1 MNITKIFFPL
11 VIVIITLVSCSST
24 KTSTKNSTEEPAYK
38 SVATKK
44 LGTGNVEYLFN
55 ASKTV
60 VVCMKASKPTDLMP
74 QHHFIFF
81 VYDVAGDAILHE
93 DEIAN
98 GDVTWNNDYQIK
110 VTMIPGIIKDD
121 GKASAQPL
129 GYMYDIR
136 LKKKIDLSSSDIQ
149 KLN

>member
-1 MNITKIFFPL
+1 M
-11 VIVIITLVSCSST
+11 
-24 KTSTKNSTEEPAYK
+24 
-38 SVATKK
+38 
-44 LGTGNVEYLFN
+44 
-55 ASKTV
+55 
-60 VVCMKASKPTDLMP
+60 
-74 QHHFIFF
+74 
-81 VYDVAGDAILHE
+81 AGDAILHE

-121 GKASAQPL
+121 DKASAQPL

>member
-1 MNITKIFFPL
+1 MNVTKNFFPL
-11 VIVIITLVSCSST
+11 VIAIIMLISCSST
-24 KTSTKNSTEEPAYK
+24 KTGSKNSTEEPVYK
-38 SVATKK
+38 SVAAKK
-44 LGTGNVEYLFN
+44 LGTGAVEYLFN
-55 ASKTV
+55 ASNTV
-60 VVCMKASKPTDLMP
+60 VVCMKASKPTNLMP
-74 QHHFIFF
+74 QHHIIFF

-121 GKASAQPL
+121 DKAGTQPS